1 MSGASSRVPD
11 LAAHGFAAPATDE
24 PRPEIVSASHLAV
37 EYRGHSVWSDASFSI
52 RRGEFVAVIG
62 PNGAGKTTLFRL
74 LLGIVRPLAGTLR
87 VFGGLPRGGNPKI
100 GYVPQ
105 AHSVDRETNVE
116 ALQLVR
122 LSHSENRWVPPLPPD
137 ERGLARRLR
146 RAGAV
151 AQSWVPP
158 VTPSLRKAE
167 AEATEWALRAV
178 GAQELARKP
187 LGAMS
192 GGELQRIFLAEALVT
207 RPELLLLD
215 EPLANLD
222 IRRAYELVELVH
234 TLVRSENV
242 ATLLV
247 AHDIN
252 PLIRC
257 LDKVIY
263 IANGRVAT
271 GTPSEVLT
279 TEFLTELYGVPVEV
293 LRDSRGNLVIVGG
306 EDAHPDPNL

>member
-1 MSGASSRVPD
+1 MARDSP
-11 LAAHGFAAPATDE
+11 APASFE
-24 PRPEIVSASHLAV
+24 VASANHLEV
-37 EYRGHSVWSDASFSI
+37 EYQGRTVWSDANFRI
-52 RRGEFVAVIG
+52 NRGEFVAVIG

-74 LLGIVRPLAGTLR
+74 LLGMVRPASGELK
-87 VFGGLPRGGNPKI
+87 VFGGLPHRGNRRI

-105 AHSVDRETNVE
+105 NHVVDRDTNVE
-116 ALQLVR
+116 AVQLVR
-122 LSHSENRWVPPLPPD
+122 LGYSAARWLPN
-137 ERGLARRLR
+137 
-146 RAGAV
+146 
-151 AQSWVPP
+151 
-158 VTPSLRKAE
+158 VTPRRFRE
-167 AEATEWALRAV
+167 EGQATEEALRAV
-178 GAQELARKP
+178 GATEIAKKS

-192 GGELQRIFLAEALVT
+192 GGELQRIFLAEALAS

-222 IRRAYELVELVH
+222 IRRARELVELVH
-234 TLVRSENV
+234 ALVRTKNV

-271 GTPSEVLT
+271 GAPSEVIT
-279 TEFLTELYGVPVEV
+279 TESLTGLYGVPVEV

-306 EDAHPDPNL
+306 EDSHSDPEP